1 MPKIYSLLILFLFAA
16 LTTQAQKLPAKNGEP
31 VIINQDTLFKFYA
44 PQGLFDPKERA
55 GIVTKR
61 IEALMSR
68 IDFNPDSLTLK
79 NDTSISI
86 ITYNGQMIMGVNNID
101 ASYSELN
108 RPQLAASYLA
118 ILKNKLGNVFESN
131 SPKQLI
137 TNVLEAVAVI
147 ILLIVLI
154 WVVNKGFRWIKL
166 KIIQGWER
174 RVEKLADK
182 GAPVAYASRLLPFIS
197 GLINIV
203 RLLIIL
209 LLVYLALPVL
219 FYIFPSSQPIA
230 TQLIGFV
237 VDPLKSILLA
247 IVHFIPN
254 LLTITVIYLVTRY
267 IVKLVKFIATEI
279 SNGAITLKGFYPE
292 WAIPTYNII
301 RVLMYAFMFVVI
313 FPYLP
318 GSQSKVFQGVTVF
331 IGVLFS
337 LGSSSAISNMVS
349 GIVLTY
355 MRPFKIGDRIKVGE
369 IMGDVIE
376 KNLLVTRV
384 RTIKNEDVTVPNAS
398 ILSGATINYTSSS
411 KTLGLILNT
420 SVTIGYDAPWQTI
433 HNLLISAAEA
443 TEGILA
449 DPKPFVL
456 QTALNDFNV
465 SYQINAYTDK
475 PGKMAVIYS
484 ALYQNI
490 QDKFNE
496 AGMEIMSP
504 HFTAVRDGSHIQIPE
519 NYVADGYKKP
529 GYKIEKEDSAN

>member
-1 MPKIYSLLILFLFAA
+1 
-16 LTTQAQKLPAKNGEP
+16 
-31 VIINQDTLFKFYA
+31 
-44 PQGLFDPKERA
+44 
-55 GIVTKR
+55 
-61 IEALMSR
+61 
-68 IDFNPDSLTLK
+68 
-79 NDTSISI
+79 
-86 ITYNGQMIMGVNNID
+86 
-101 ASYSELN
+101 
-108 RPQLAASYLA
+108 
-118 ILKNKLGNVFESN
+118 
-131 SPKQLI
+131 
-137 TNVLEAVAVI
+137 
-147 ILLIVLI
+147 
-154 WVVNKGFRWIKL
+154 
-166 KIIQGWER
+166 
-174 RVEKLADK
+174 
-182 GAPVAYASRLLPFIS
+182 PVAYASRLLPFIS

-219 FYIFPSSQPIA
+219 FYIFPSSQSIA

-254 LLTITVIYLVTRY
+254 LLTIVVIYLVTRY
-267 IVKLVKFIATEI
+267 IVKLVKFVATEI
-279 SNGAITLKGFYPE
+279 ANGAITLKGFYPE

-369 IMGDVIE
+369 VMGDVIE

-443 TEGILA
+443 TDGILA
-449 DPKPFVL
+449 EPRPFVL

-504 HFTAVRDGSHIQIPE
+504 HFTAIRDGNHIQIPE
-519 NYVADGYKKP
+519 NYVAEGYKKP
-529 GYKIEKEDSAN
+529 GYKIEREE

>member
-16 LTTQAQKLPAKNGEP
+16 FTTQAQKLPEKNGEP
-31 VIINQDTLFKFYA
+31 VIINRDTLFKFYA

-55 GIVTKR
+55 GIVTQR
-61 IEALMSR
+61 IKALMSR

-79 NDTSISI
+79 NDTSISV
-86 ITYNGQMIMGVNNID
+86 ITYNGQMIMGVNNTD

-108 RPQLAASYLA
+108 RPQLAASYLS

-154 WVVNKGFRWIKL
+154 WIVNKGFRWIKL
-166 KIIQGWER
+166 KIIRGWEN
-174 RVEKLADK
+174 RVKKLAEK
-182 GAPVAYASRLLPFIS
+182 GAPIAYASRLLPFIS
-197 GLINIV
+197 GLVNIA
-203 RLLIIL
+203 RLFIIL

-237 VDPLKSILLA
+237 VNPLKSILLA
-247 IVHFIPN
+247 IVRFIPN

-279 SNGAITLKGFYPE
+279 ANGAIALQGFYPE

-337 LGSSSAISNMVS
+337 LGSSSAIANMVS

-384 RTIKNEDVTVPNAS
+384 RTIKNEDVTVPNAT
-398 ILSGATINYTSSS
+398 ILSGATVNYTSSS

-420 SVTIGYDAPWQTI
+420 SVTIGYDAPWETI

-449 DPKPFVL
+449 NPKPFVL

-465 SYQINAYTDK
+465 SYQINAYTDQ
-475 PGKMAVIYS
+475 PGKMAMIYS
-484 ALYQNI
+484 VLYQNI

-529 GYKIEKEDSAN
+529 GYKIEREES

>member
-1 MPKIYSLLILFLFAA
+1 MPKIYYLLLLFIFSAFTLK
-16 LTTQAQKLPAKNGEP
+16 AQLPAGVKGEP
-31 VIINQDTLFKFYA
+31 VVVNRDTLFKFYA

-101 ASYSELN
+101 ASYSELT
-108 RPQLAASYLA
+108 RPQLAASYLS
-118 ILKNKLGNVFESN
+118 ILKNKLGNIFENN
-131 SPKQLI
+131 SLKQLTI
-137 TNVLEAVAVI
+137 NVLEATAVI
-147 ILLIVLI
+147 VLLLLLIYI
-154 WVVNKGFRWIKL
+154 INRIFRWIKL
-166 KIIQGWER
+166 RVLLNWESR
-174 RVEKLADK
+174 IGRHAAK
-182 GAPVAYASRLLPFIS
+182 GAPAAYASRLLPFIS
-197 GLINIV
+197 GLVNV
-203 RLLIIL
+203 GRLLIIL
-209 LLVYLALPVL
+209 LLVYLALPLL

-237 VDPLKSILLA
+237 VRPLKGIVLA
-247 IVHFIPN
+247 AIHFIPN

-267 IVKLVKFIATEI
+267 IVKLVKFIANEI
-279 SNGAITLKGFYPE
+279 SNGGITLNGFYPE

-301 RVLMYAFMFVVI
+301 RVLMYAFMFIVI

-337 LGSSSAISNMVS
+337 LGSSSAISNLVS

-355 MRPFKIGDRIKVGE
+355 MRPFKIGDRIKVGD

-384 RTIKNEDVTVPNAS
+384 RTIKNEDITVPNAT
-398 ILSGATINYTSSS
+398 ILSGATINYTSSA

-420 SVTIGYDAPWQTI
+420 SVTIGYDAAWQTVYG
-433 HNLLISAAEA
+433 LLISAAEA
-443 TEGILA
+443 TEGILPE
-449 DPKPFVL
+449 PKPFVL

-465 SYQINAYTDK
+465 SYQINAYTDH
-475 PGKMAVIYS
+475 PAKMAVIYS
-484 ALYQNI
+484 QLYQNI

-496 AGMEIMSP
+496 AGVEIMSP
-504 HFTAVRDGSHIQIPE
+504 HFTAVRDGNQIQLPE
-519 NYVADGYKKP
+519 NYIAEEYKKP
-529 GYKIEKEDSAN
+529 GFKIEKED